1 MAILTADADAQDEA
15 TRRER
20 RDRRQLS
27 RHRYRMTQRE
37 QVHVGVDGE
46 LRMQREQE
54 RRLHESVD
62 PESAEER
69 DVVTDDEVV
78 ETRRDLVHHRFR
90 T

>member
-1 MAILTADADAQDEA
+1 
-15 TRRER
+15 
-20 RDRRQLS
+20 
-27 RHRYRMTQRE
+27 
-37 QVHVGVDGE
+37 VDGE